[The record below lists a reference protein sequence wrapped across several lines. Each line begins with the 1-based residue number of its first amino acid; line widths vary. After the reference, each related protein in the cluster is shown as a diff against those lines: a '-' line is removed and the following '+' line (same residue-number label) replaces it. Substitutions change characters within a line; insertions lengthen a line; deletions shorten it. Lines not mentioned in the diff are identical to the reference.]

1 MNSSG
6 PAFAFPFRVKLPS
19 FSSTPC
25 SSDAAS
31 RSPYNS
37 RNASPTGQGNAK
49 NNKSTVTSYSART
62 ASGTVTTSGRKSG
75 LPPSRPVPLQ
85 PSPRREPVLSV
96 TPRGGLSAAS
106 TVEWGTG
113 PQPSSRSSWA
123 PPQQTPLA
131 KQTQQVKSHPTT
143 ESWSVTSAAQLSQQA
158 KQPQST
164 HKKESRESHDQS
176 REQQQQH
183 WKFIEETD
191 FEKCCGSHQVPCVA
205 DKSAQT
211 CVTLIRSD
219 GPPEDKGTG
228 VLCLI
233 L

>member
-1 MNSSG
+1 
-6 PAFAFPFRVKLPS
+6 
-19 FSSTPC
+19 
-25 SSDAAS
+25 
-31 RSPYNS
+31 
-37 RNASPTGQGNAK
+37 
-49 NNKSTVTSYSART
+49 
-62 ASGTVTTSGRKSG
+62 
-75 LPPSRPVPLQ
+75 
-85 PSPRREPVLSV
+85 V

-123 PPQQTPLA
+123 QQTPLA
-131 KQTQQVKSHPTT
+131 KQTQEVKSHPTT

-164 HKKESRESHDQS
+164 HAATHKREGRKSHDQS

-183 WKFIEETD
+183 WKFIEETG
-191 FEKCCGSHQVPCVA
+191 FESKYRGSHQVPCVA
-205 DKSAQT
+205 DKSALT

-219 GPPEDKGTG
+219 GPHGDKGTG